1 MHNAIASQ
9 FINVGIVSHTDK
21 RGLFKEGWSAKLS
34 FKTYNQLKAQGI
46 MS

>member
-1 MHNAIASQ
+1 MSNAITQA
-9 FINVGIVSHTDK
+9 FINVGIRPK
-21 RGLFKEGWSAKLS
+21 GNIGRFYEGWAAKLS